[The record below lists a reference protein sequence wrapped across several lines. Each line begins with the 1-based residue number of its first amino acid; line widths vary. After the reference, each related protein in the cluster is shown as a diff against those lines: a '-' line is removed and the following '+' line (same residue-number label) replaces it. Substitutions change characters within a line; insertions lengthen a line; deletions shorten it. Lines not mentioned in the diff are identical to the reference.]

1 MAMPTQE
8 RESSVDRSSA
18 LVEPYEVDYDDVTEW
33 MEDKND
39 GKPATLRGTWMHGFS
54 VSSAYWDPS
63 GTRILS
69 TCYDDHIRG
78 VLCFDAQV
86 DKADGS
92 ARSMGPSEKV
102 LVAGRTAQ
110 EL

>member
-8 RESSVDRSSA
+8 RDGSVNRSGA

-33 MEDKND
+33 MKGKDD

-78 VLCFDAQV
+78 VLRFDAQV
-86 DKADGS
+86 DKTDWS

-102 LVAGRTAQ
+102 FVARRTTQ
-110 EL
+110 DL